1 METSVT
7 GVVDKAGRAVA
18 SAFVYT
24 MYRSAEVNRNDT
36 DLSGRPVIIVANHSA
51 GFADPVLIM
60 YGANR
65 WPRFLAKATLW
76 KTAAVGKVFDLAGV
90 IPVHRAADGG
100 TAGNA
105 EAFADCYEALRD
117 NEVIAIF
124 PEGKIHQESTIGDVH
139 TGAARIA
146 LGARASGAIGVA
158 IVPVGLYYEGKSGRR
173 GRVYAKVGDP
183 IDLDADI
190 DLYVEPGE
198 AEDDDNRDAVVRLTD
213 TIASSLR
220 AVTPNYS
227 SEDAWRVL
235 SAAAEVALRSHQY
248 DPSVPVSFGQREELA
263 RELESASPQERLDV
277 LDSAARY
284 GDLLKAQNLRD
295 INIASYASVGSALP
309 DHTVR
314 SLGTATALSPT
325 AAAGLVLN
333 IVPMGAMR
341 LLSNNLRINPLMKS
355 TIQTLASP
363 IIYAG
368 AWAAWGVALRRKGIH
383 FGGTKALLGGAIGG
397 WALVLASERSD
408 AVRDELGG
416 WIRLGSHGPDVEVQA
431 ARRALIEAVE
441 RATS

>member
-1 METSVT
+1 
-7 GVVDKAGRAVA
+7 
-18 SAFVYT
+18 
-24 MYRSAEVNRNDT
+24 MYRSAEVDRNDT

-76 KTAAVGKVFDLAGV
+76 NTAPVGKVFDLAGV

-105 EAFADCYEALRD
+105 EAFADCYEALRN
-117 NEVIAIF
+117 NEVIAVF
-124 PEGKIHQESTIGDVH
+124 PEGKIHQESTIGDIH

-146 LGARASGAIGVA
+146 LGARASGATGVA

-183 IDLDADI
+183 IDIDADI
-190 DLYVEPGE
+190 DLYVEPG
-198 AEDDDNRDAVVRLTD
+198 DDDDDSNRDAVVRLTN
-213 TIASSLR
+213 TIATSLR
-220 AVTPNYS
+220 AVTPDYS

-248 DPSVPVSFGQREELA
+248 DPSVPVSFGRREELA
-263 RELESASPQERLDV
+263 RELQSASPQARLDV
-277 LDSAARY
+277 LDTAARY
-284 GDLLKAQNLRD
+284 GDLLEAQNLRD
-295 INIASYASVGSALP
+295 VNIASYTRVGSALP

-314 SLGTATALSPT
+314 SLGTAMALSPT
-325 AAAGLVLN
+325 AAVGLVFN

-341 LLSNNLRINPLMKS
+341 LLSNNLRINALMKS

-368 AWAAWGVALRRKGIH
+368 AWAAWGVALRRKGIR

-416 WIRLGSHGPDVEVQA
+416 WVRLGGHGPGVEAQD
-431 ARRALIEAVE
+431 ARRALIEATE